1 MAVRDI
7 VERSFDSFLRDD
19 VELAKTVEPL
29 EACIDDINVNI
40 KSRHIERLTTGQCTI
55 ELGFVLTDISTNFER
70 VSDHCS
76 NIAVSVIEI
85 DRDGFDTH
93 GYLDNLKR
101 DGDPHFA
108 AMVEQYR
115 DKYMLPV

>member
-1 MAVRDI
+1 MTCKALN
-7 VERSFDSFLRDD
+7 EDD
-19 VELAKTVEPL
+19 MKIAKRIEPL
-29 EACIDDINVNI
+29 EEGINGLNATI
-40 KSRHIERLTTGQCTI
+40 KKQHIKRLQKGKCTI
-55 ELGFVLTDISTNFER
+55 EQGFVLSDISMNLER

-115 DKYMLPV
+115 GKYMLPV

>member
-1 MAVRDI
+1 MDLLTEEIR
-7 VERSFDSFLRDD
+7 
-19 VELAKTVEPL
+19 
-29 EACIDDINVNI
+29 
-40 KSRHIERLTTGQCTI
+40 SRHIRRLQSGQCTI
-55 ELGFVLTDISTNFER
+55 QLGFILNDLLNNAER
-70 VSDHCS
+70 VGDHCS

>member
-1 MAVRDI
+1 MRDI

-55 ELGFVLTDISTNFER
+55 ELGFVLTDISTNFELR
-70 VSDHCS
+70 VRPLLQH
-76 NIAVSVIEI
+76 
-85 DRDGFDTH
+85 RG
-93 GYLDNLKR
+93 L
-101 DGDPHFA
+101 
-108 AMVEQYR
+108 
-115 DKYMLPV
+115 

>member
-1 MAVRDI
+1 MN
-7 VERSFDSFLRDD
+7 L
-19 VELAKTVEPL
+19 
-29 EACIDDINVNI
+29 
-40 KSRHIERLTTGQCTI
+40 
-55 ELGFVLTDISTNFER
+55 ER

-108 AMVEQYR
+108 AMVKQYR
-115 DKYMLPV
+115 GKYMLPV